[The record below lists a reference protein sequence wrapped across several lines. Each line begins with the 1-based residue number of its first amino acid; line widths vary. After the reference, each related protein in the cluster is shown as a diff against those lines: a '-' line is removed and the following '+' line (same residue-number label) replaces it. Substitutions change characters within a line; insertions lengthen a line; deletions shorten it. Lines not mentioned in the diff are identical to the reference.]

1 MFYSIDRFEENFAVL
16 ISYKDGSGLCVDRG
30 SIPEDAKEG
39 AVLKFENGEYIFDPD
54 ETARRRKA
62 LFMRTKMLIKKRK
75 A

>member
-16 ISYKDGSGLCVDRG
+16 ISDEDGMSLCVDRE

-39 AVLKFENGEYIFDPD
+39 TVLKFENGEYIFDPD
-54 ETARRRKA
+54 ETSRRRKA
-62 LFMRTKMLIKKRK
+62 LFLRTKMLSRKKK

>member
-16 ISYKDGSGLCVDRG
+16 ISDEDGSGLCVDREI
-30 SIPEDAKEG
+30 IPEGAKEG

-62 LFMRTKMLIKKRK
+62 LFMRTKMLSKKRK
-75 A
+75 V